1 MGWMPTLKPFWTPS
15 LVYKAR
21 LESVEA
27 STSNPYIYYNMQLQ
41 AIIKSGMSKKLPGG
55 SVG

>member
-1 MGWMPTLKPFWTPS
+1 MPTLKPFWTPS